1 MSEHKISH
9 PDMVRRLFKDP
20 TTIHLTPDQINLLH
34 AAVGL
39 AGEAG
44 EVLDLV
50 LKDEAS
56 RRDELVN
63 ELGDVEFYLES
74 VRQAL
79 GITFP
84 CLGMDTQSQATPL
97 EDAAGMSVCACSL
110 LDAAKKSAFNG
121 RDDQLEALHT
131 EVFKMACFLDLVRSH
146 FNITRQETLDA
157 NIAKLGARYDGFE
170 YSDEAAAARR
180 DEE

>member
-1 MSEHKISH
+1 MSDQISH
-9 PDMVRRLFKDP
+9 PELVRKLFKDP
-20 TTIHLTPDQINLLH
+20 TTINLTPDQVNLLH

-50 LKDEAS
+50 LKYDDS
-56 RRDELVN
+56 RRDDLLN
-63 ELGDVEFYLES
+63 ELGDVEFYLEA

-84 CLGMDTQSQATPL
+84 CLGTPSGSQATPV
-97 EDAAGMSVCACSL
+97 EDAAFMSVCACSL
-110 LDAAKKSAFNG
+110 LDAAKKLVFNS
-121 RDDQLEALHT
+121 RDDKFEALHT

-146 FNITRQETLDA
+146 FGITRQQTLDA
-157 NIAKLGARYDGFE
+157 NIAKLSARYQGLE

-180 DEE
+180 DEQ